1 MNSNSACQEELWS
14 ELLNGHIVMMSPR
27 PSTNHKR
34 TAFNIAKIFDNYL
47 EGKHLIK
54 TNQLY

>member
-27 PSTNHKR
+27 PSTNHNR
-34 TAFNIAKIFDNYL
+34 TAFNI
-47 EGKHLIK
+47 
-54 TNQLY
+54 